1 MLKET
6 PFIKII
12 GKLQSSAGVKDIFD
26 STMELVEAVPAY
38 QIATSAVHE
47 SFTAYSAL
55 KYGKTKEGSTNKIN
69 TGTGPADMEQKD
81 AVLRINDGLVQFHPN
96 DKITTVVASPYG
108 AMNERV
114 ATNAL
119 GGNVS
124 KNNGSIDAKLG
135 NVLNNVANSVNKYLS
150 VSQTALQSTIVMAN
164 KSITKSNDILDK
176 FKISNVIKKEETAQ
190 SVNEPNTFIKRPN
203 INEPN
208 DFLKRPV
215 AEVDVETKF
224 IKSLVDRETSKFKT
238 NVVSDESI
246 GNIVETKTITAN
258 TPSLV
263 PIKEKTEL
271 KNTDFL
277 LAVTDLIKNMSTT
290 NNNQF
295 DVNTLVNGLKNGL
308 KDVHFN
314 IQLDPTQVDKEIK
327 FRGNGLNT

>member
-1 MLKET
+1 
-6 PFIKII
+6 
-12 GKLQSSAGVKDIFD
+12 
-26 STMELVEAVPAY
+26 
-38 QIATSAVHE
+38 
-47 SFTAYSAL
+47 
-55 KYGKTKEGSTNKIN
+55 
-69 TGTGPADMEQKD
+69 
-81 AVLRINDGLVQFHPN
+81 
-96 DKITTVVASPYG
+96 
-108 AMNERV
+108 
-114 ATNAL
+114 
-119 GGNVS
+119 
-124 KNNGSIDAKLG
+124 
-135 NVLNNVANSVNKYLS
+135 
-150 VSQTALQSTIVMAN
+150 MAN